1 MAYRTS
7 APRCR
12 TNRRQSLSQN
22 RISLAPAELARGS
35 IGWVIHRYR
44 DSDEYRDLSLGTVKY
59 YKRFL
64 REMIKIHR
72 AKFMAELPEALFERL
87 LAAGVLSNK
96 ALANVAVALKGDP
109 LSGEIA
115 RCPHCGEVL
124 RVRPNLGKQ
133 ARAAI
138 KAWLGEPYADPGTKS
153 SRKSN
158 ASPTF
163 SP

>member
-1 MAYRTS
+1 M
-7 APRCR
+7 
-12 TNRRQSLSQN
+12 
-22 RISLAPAELARGS
+22 
-35 IGWVIHRYR
+35 V
-44 DSDEYRDLSLGTVKY
+44 
-59 YKRFL
+59 
-64 REMIKIHR
+64 
-72 AKFMAELPEALFERL
+72 ELPEALFERL
-87 LAAGVLSNK
+87 LVAGVVSAR

-109 LSGEIA
+109 FSGEIG

-138 KAWLGEPYADPGTKS
+138 KAWLDERDADRGTKS
-153 SRKSN
+153 DQKSN